1 MIFSVIA
8 DLTKKE
14 TELIARDVFTLLDS
28 KGCKVCFSVKNKYL
42 VGDLTNNFYYEPE
55 LYQVCDIAIAIG
67 GDGTTVKVAKNA
79 AIYGKLTLGIN
90 GGRLGFLSAVERNEL
105 DLLNDVIEGNFK
117 TEERIMIKAEVIED
131 GKVIASAHCLNDA
144 VASRGDFARLVDF
157 SINSGERELLSVR
170 ADGIILST
178 PTGSTAYSLAAGG
191 PILSPDLNSFV
202 ITAIC
207 PHSLM
212 ARSIVVNS
220 SDVLDMTVHSDV
232 SNLAILTCDGDK
244 PIVIPNDAIVRISLS
259 EYKARLIKIKP
270 ENFYE
275 IVKKKIIEGR
285 V

>member
-1 MIFSVIA
+1 MIFSIIA

-14 TELIARDVFTLLDS
+14 TENIARDVFALLKG
-28 KGCKVCFSVKNKYL
+28 KGCEVLFSVKNKFI
-42 VGDLTNNFYYEPE
+42 VGDLTDDFFYEPL
-55 LYQVCDIAIAIG
+55 LYERCDVAIAIG

-105 DLLNDVIEGNFK
+105 ELLNQIIDGKYKI
-117 TEERIMIKAEVIED
+117 EERIMIKADVIED
-131 GKVIASAHCLNDA
+131 NQIVASAHCLNDA
-144 VASRGDFARLVDF
+144 VASRGDFARLIDF
-157 SINSGERELLSVR
+157 QIKSEDRELLSVR
-170 ADGIILST
+170 ADGIIMST

-220 SDVLDMTVHSDV
+220 NSVLEMLVSSDV
-232 SNLAILTCDGDK
+232 SNHAILTCDGDK
-244 PIVIPNDAIVRISLS
+244 PIAIPNNAIVRFSLS